1 MCWNTKLEEY
11 AIKRIA
17 TTNITVFKVCYVREG
32 NVISLYRGFH
42 YKLGQLYNQSNLSV
56 FETTFDGKYSVV
68 SQGFHSYN
76 PALVTAL
83 RKPGDYDVKILNT
96 SNRIYL
102 NNFYS
107 TKLTVARVNGY
118 IPAGSEYFENE
129 FGEIVSNN
137 LVLTDYELL

>member
-1 MCWNTKLEEY
+1 MCWNTRLKEY
-11 AIKRIA
+11 ATKRIA
-17 TTNITVFKVCYVREG
+17 ATNVTVFKVCYIEDG

-42 YKLGQLYNQSNLSV
+42 YKLGQLYNQFDLNL
-56 FETTFDGKYSVV
+56 FETALDGKYSV

-76 PALVTAL
+76 PALVKVI
-83 RKPGDYDVKILNT
+83 RKPGEYDIKILNT
-96 SNRIYL
+96 SNHIYL